1 MPGIPVSTRATSS
14 HPDACEHLSAEE
26 ELAAEESLSIYCKP
40 VELYNILQ
48 RRAMRNPSFL
58 QRCLHYRIKAKHK
71 KRIHMA
77 VSLTR
82 TITES
87 QNVFPMSICLARR
100 ISDHGAS
107 RQTAMYRIGR
117 IFIFRNSPGIDL
129 NTQVQANFTLPEVN
143 KLAEEARSCSL
154 DILFVSTATV
164 GNSHLSSGVNSNSMP
179 SDLSHLA
186 FFEWSMVCSNCSDF
200 QVSYFGKNV
209 KEEFQTLKS
218 RLGRQCVLPPTALLG
233 LSKDGLVSL
242 IKLAPNGFGD
252 AVMIPLPSD
261 NKSTSLLTLRSS
273 FHAFMTNTLF
283 TKMHAMVSTL
293 FAFSSLD
300 FLTNLAHTCL
310 SMISLG
316 IGENQFAKV
325 RWNLSWFYSFAG
337 KKHKFGCV
345 IIFTLTLN
353 AMPAME
359 NEQLKRQPGAQGSYP
374 VRSEQGG
381 SAQPLS
387 CYANRAGE
395 YCLCGKVSLESLYMA
410 WDCFPNFRLGQRA
423 EIMSTVDLLPCIL
436 KSDFPNDDTR
446 ISIQVP
452 SNFENM
458 STSKQVQITIS
469 AEEFGAKE
477 KSPYLSYAGSEVPS
491 SSLSHMIG
499 DLEIIANWNL
509 AFSLMYLATDSIWFH
524 MMGRARV
531 WVPISGG
538 VSTISNKQGP
548 RMLLSRGWLRLREG
562 NVMFNYRYYNNKLQR
577 TEVTE
582 DFTCPFCL
590 VKCACFKGLRCHL
603 SSSHDLF
610 NFEFWVSDEC
620 HAVNVSVK
628 NDISRSEIVSD
639 DVDPRVQTF
648 FFCGKPLKRRTT
660 ADQSLKNAVGLE
672 SSFPAG
678 GTDILEKDDE
688 LNRGIMKIVLH
699 QGPTVPSGPFCSLP
713 FCRFVFVFQQIF
725 HHRPLPWATGA
736 SSASFLVRPPPSGS
750 KYSDL
755 PVLEVTVLA
764 SHPRAWFYMRQA
776 TSFVGASWR
785 RIRSSFRLLF
795 LVTDSPDRGTQSP
808 VGISATI
815 IRSRPDRD
823 SVQSMS
829 DCDQAV
835 LQFAKTRKL
844 SIERPDP
851 RNVKSCGGHRRSD
864 STTSA
869 TRHLDLGGGYK
880 WELHSGECLHAA
892 Q

>member
-1 MPGIPVSTRATSS
+1 MPGIPVAARATSS

-71 KRIHMA
+71 KRIQMA

-107 RQTAMYRIGR
+107 RQTAIYQIGR

-154 DILFVSTATV
+154 DILFVSTAT
-164 GNSHLSSGVNSNSMP
+164 
-179 SDLSHLA
+179 
-186 FFEWSMVCSNCSDF
+186 
-200 QVSYFGKNV
+200 
-209 KEEFQTLKS
+209 
-218 RLGRQCVLPPTALLG
+218 
-233 LSKDGLVSL
+233 
-242 IKLAPNGFGD
+242 
-252 AVMIPLPSD
+252 
-261 NKSTSLLTLRSS
+261 
-273 FHAFMTNTLF
+273 
-283 TKMHAMVSTL
+283 
-293 FAFSSLD
+293 
-300 FLTNLAHTCL
+300 
-310 SMISLG
+310 
-316 IGENQFAKV
+316 
-325 RWNLSWFYSFAG
+325 
-337 KKHKFGCV
+337 
-345 IIFTLTLN
+345 
-353 AMPAME
+353 
-359 NEQLKRQPGAQGSYP
+359 
-374 VRSEQGG
+374 
-381 SAQPLS
+381 
-387 CYANRAGE
+387 AGE

-436 KSDFPNDDTR
+436 KSDFLNEDTR

-477 KSPYLSYAGSEVPS
+477 KSPYLSYAGGEVPS
-491 SSLSHMIG
+491 SSLSHIIG
-499 DLEIIANWNL
+499 
-509 AFSLMYLATDSIWFH
+509 
-524 MMGRARV
+524 
-531 WVPISGG
+531 
-538 VSTISNKQGP
+538 
-548 RMLLSRGWLRLREG
+548 LREG

-577 TEVTE
+577 TEVTK

-610 NFEFWVSDEC
+610 NFEFW
-620 HAVNVSVK
+620 
-628 NDISRSEIVSD
+628 IVSD

-648 FFCGKPLKRRTT
+648 FFCGKPLKRRTSK
-660 ADQSLKNAVGLE
+660 DQSSKNAVGLE

-678 GTDILEKDDE
+678 ETDMLEKDD
-688 LNRGIMKIVLH
+688 
-699 QGPTVPSGPFCSLP
+699 
-713 FCRFVFVFQQIF
+713 
-725 HHRPLPWATGA
+725 
-736 SSASFLVRPPPSGS
+736 
-750 KYSDL
+750 
-755 PVLEVTVLA
+755 
-764 SHPRAWFYMRQA
+764 
-776 TSFVGASWR
+776 
-785 RIRSSFRLLF
+785 
-795 LVTDSPDRGTQSP
+795 
-808 VGISATI
+808 GISATI
-815 IRSRPDRD
+815 IRSHPDRD
-823 SVQSMS
+823 SVPSMS

-851 RNVKSCGGHRRSD
+851 RNSTLLRKRQFFHSHKAQPMAIEQVVSDKDSEDEVDDDVADFEDRRMLENFVDVSKDEKSLMHMWNSFVRKHRVIADGHISWACEAF
-864 STTSA
+864 S
-869 TRHLDLGGGYK
+869 K
-880 WELHSGECLHAA
+880 LHAPEFVQSPSLA
-892 Q
+892 GCWRIFMVKLYNHGLLDARTMNDCNIILEQYQRQNSDPKR

>member
-1 MPGIPVSTRATSS
+1 MPGIPVAARATSS

-71 KRIHMA
+71 KRIQMA

-107 RQTAMYRIGR
+107 R
-117 IFIFRNSPGIDL
+117 
-129 NTQVQANFTLPEVN
+129 ANFTLPEVN

-164 GNSHLSSGVNSNSMP
+164 ENSNLSSGVNSNSKP
-179 SDLSHLA
+179 SDLNHLA
-186 FFEWSMVCSNCSDF
+186 FFES
-200 QVSYFGKNV
+200 
-209 KEEFQTLKS
+209 
-218 RLGRQCVLPPTALLG
+218 
-233 LSKDGLVSL
+233 
-242 IKLAPNGFGD
+242 
-252 AVMIPLPSD
+252 
-261 NKSTSLLTLRSS
+261 
-273 FHAFMTNTLF
+273 
-283 TKMHAMVSTL
+283 
-293 FAFSSLD
+293 
-300 FLTNLAHTCL
+300 
-310 SMISLG
+310 
-316 IGENQFAKV
+316 
-325 RWNLSWFYSFAG
+325 
-337 KKHKFGCV
+337 
-345 IIFTLTLN
+345 
-353 AMPAME
+353 
-359 NEQLKRQPGAQGSYP
+359 
-374 VRSEQGG
+374 
-381 SAQPLS
+381 
-387 CYANRAGE
+387 GE

-436 KSDFPNDDTR
+436 KSDFLNEDTR

-477 KSPYLSYAGSEVPS
+477 KSPYLSYAGGEVPS
-491 SSLSHMIG
+491 SSLSHIIG
-499 DLEIIANWNL
+499 
-509 AFSLMYLATDSIWFH
+509 
-524 MMGRARV
+524 
-531 WVPISGG
+531 
-538 VSTISNKQGP
+538 
-548 RMLLSRGWLRLREG
+548 
-562 NVMFNYRYYNNKLQR
+562 YYNNKLQR
-577 TEVTE
+577 TEVTK

-648 FFCGKPLKRRTT
+648 FFCGKPLKRRTSK
-660 ADQSLKNAVGLE
+660 DQSSKNAVGLE

-678 GTDILEKDDE
+678 ETDMLEKDDE
-688 LNRGIMKIVLH
+688 GANRKQNILYLCIIDRYHENHASQSLVDPSVLRLSSADLILLF
-699 QGPTVPSGPFCSLP
+699 GGFSDC
-713 FCRFVFVFQQIF
+713 
-725 HHRPLPWATGA
+725 RPLP
-736 SSASFLVRPPPSGS
+736 
-750 KYSDL
+750 
-755 PVLEVTVLA
+755 LA
-764 SHPRAWFYMRQA
+764 A
-776 TSFVGASWR
+776 G
-785 RIRSSFRLLF
+785 I
-795 LVTDSPDRGTQSP
+795 SPT
-808 VGISATI
+808 GISATI
-815 IRSRPDRD
+815 IRSHPDRD
-823 SVQSMS
+823 SVPSMS

-851 RNVKSCGGHRRSD
+851 RNSTLLRKRQFFHSHKAQPMAIEQVVSDKDSEDEVDDDVADFEDRRMLENFVDVSKDEKSLMHMWNSFVRKHRVIADGHISWACEAF
-864 STTSA
+864 S
-869 TRHLDLGGGYK
+869 K
-880 WELHSGECLHAA
+880 LHAPEFVQSPSLA
-892 Q
+892 GCWRIFMVKLYNHGLLDARTMNDCNIILEQYQRQNSDPKR

>member
-107 RQTAMYRIGR
+107 R
-117 IFIFRNSPGIDL
+117 
-129 NTQVQANFTLPEVN
+129 VQANFTLPEVN

-179 SDLSHLA
+179 SDL
-186 FFEWSMVCSNCSDF
+186 
-200 QVSYFGKNV
+200 
-209 KEEFQTLKS
+209 T
-218 RLGRQCVLPPTALLG
+218 
-233 LSKDGLVSL
+233 
-242 IKLAPNGFGD
+242 
-252 AVMIPLPSD
+252 
-261 NKSTSLLTLRSS
+261 
-273 FHAFMTNTLF
+273 
-283 TKMHAMVSTL
+283 
-293 FAFSSLD
+293 
-300 FLTNLAHTCL
+300 
-310 SMISLG
+310 
-316 IGENQFAKV
+316 
-325 RWNLSWFYSFAG
+325 
-337 KKHKFGCV
+337 
-345 IIFTLTLN
+345 
-353 AMPAME
+353 
-359 NEQLKRQPGAQGSYP
+359 
-374 VRSEQGG
+374 
-381 SAQPLS
+381 
-387 CYANRAGE
+387 GE

-499 DLEIIANWNL
+499 
-509 AFSLMYLATDSIWFH
+509 
-524 MMGRARV
+524 
-531 WVPISGG
+531 
-538 VSTISNKQGP
+538 
-548 RMLLSRGWLRLREG
+548 
-562 NVMFNYRYYNNKLQR
+562 YYNNKLQR

-590 VKCACFKGLRCHL
+590 VKCACFK
-603 SSSHDLF
+603 
-610 NFEFWVSDEC
+610 VSDEC

-628 NDISRSEIVSD
+628 NDISRSE
-639 DVDPRVQTF
+639 
-648 FFCGKPLKRRTT
+648 PLKRRTT

-678 GTDILEKDDE
+678 GTDILEKDD
-688 LNRGIMKIVLH
+688 
-699 QGPTVPSGPFCSLP
+699 
-713 FCRFVFVFQQIF
+713 
-725 HHRPLPWATGA
+725 
-736 SSASFLVRPPPSGS
+736 
-750 KYSDL
+750 
-755 PVLEVTVLA
+755 
-764 SHPRAWFYMRQA
+764 
-776 TSFVGASWR
+776 
-785 RIRSSFRLLF
+785 
-795 LVTDSPDRGTQSP
+795 
-808 VGISATI
+808 GISATI

-851 RNVKSCGGHRRSD
+851 RKIVFSNKSFNSQKLMEDPLFFCWTWLKNMEKGFDIPFHSWSSNIRAGSTFLRKRQFFHSHKAQPMAIEQVLSDKDSEDEVDDDVADFEDRRMLENVVDVSNDEKTFMHMWNSFVRKHRVIADGHISWACEAF
-864 STTSA
+864 S
-869 TRHLDLGGGYK
+869 K
-880 WELHSGECLHAA
+880 LHAPEFVQSPSLA
-892 Q
+892 GCWRIFMVKLYNHGLLDARTMNDCNIILEQYQRQNSDPKS

>member
-107 RQTAMYRIGR
+107 R
-117 IFIFRNSPGIDL
+117 
-129 NTQVQANFTLPEVN
+129 VQANFTLPEVN

-154 DILFVSTATV
+154 DILFVSTAT
-164 GNSHLSSGVNSNSMP
+164 
-179 SDLSHLA
+179 
-186 FFEWSMVCSNCSDF
+186 
-200 QVSYFGKNV
+200 
-209 KEEFQTLKS
+209 
-218 RLGRQCVLPPTALLG
+218 
-233 LSKDGLVSL
+233 
-242 IKLAPNGFGD
+242 
-252 AVMIPLPSD
+252 
-261 NKSTSLLTLRSS
+261 
-273 FHAFMTNTLF
+273 
-283 TKMHAMVSTL
+283 
-293 FAFSSLD
+293 
-300 FLTNLAHTCL
+300 
-310 SMISLG
+310 
-316 IGENQFAKV
+316 
-325 RWNLSWFYSFAG
+325 
-337 KKHKFGCV
+337 
-345 IIFTLTLN
+345 
-353 AMPAME
+353 
-359 NEQLKRQPGAQGSYP
+359 
-374 VRSEQGG
+374 
-381 SAQPLS
+381 
-387 CYANRAGE
+387 AGE

-499 DLEIIANWNL
+499 
-509 AFSLMYLATDSIWFH
+509 
-524 MMGRARV
+524 
-531 WVPISGG
+531 
-538 VSTISNKQGP
+538 
-548 RMLLSRGWLRLREG
+548 LREG

-678 GTDILEKDDE
+678 GTDILEKDD
-688 LNRGIMKIVLH
+688 
-699 QGPTVPSGPFCSLP
+699 
-713 FCRFVFVFQQIF
+713 
-725 HHRPLPWATGA
+725 
-736 SSASFLVRPPPSGS
+736 
-750 KYSDL
+750 
-755 PVLEVTVLA
+755 
-764 SHPRAWFYMRQA
+764 
-776 TSFVGASWR
+776 
-785 RIRSSFRLLF
+785 
-795 LVTDSPDRGTQSP
+795 
-808 VGISATI
+808 GISATI

-851 RNVKSCGGHRRSD
+851 RNSTFLRKRQFFHSHKAQPMAIEQVLSDKDSEDEVDDDVADFEDRRMLENVVDVSNDEKTFMHMWNSFVRKHRVIADGHISWACEAF
-864 STTSA
+864 S
-869 TRHLDLGGGYK
+869 K
-880 WELHSGECLHAA
+880 LHAPEFVQSPSLA
-892 Q
+892 GCWRIFMVKLYNHGLLDARTMNDCNIILEQYQRQNSDPKS

>member
-179 SDLSHLA
+179 SDL
-186 FFEWSMVCSNCSDF
+186 
-200 QVSYFGKNV
+200 
-209 KEEFQTLKS
+209 T
-218 RLGRQCVLPPTALLG
+218 
-233 LSKDGLVSL
+233 
-242 IKLAPNGFGD
+242 
-252 AVMIPLPSD
+252 
-261 NKSTSLLTLRSS
+261 
-273 FHAFMTNTLF
+273 
-283 TKMHAMVSTL
+283 
-293 FAFSSLD
+293 
-300 FLTNLAHTCL
+300 
-310 SMISLG
+310 
-316 IGENQFAKV
+316 
-325 RWNLSWFYSFAG
+325 
-337 KKHKFGCV
+337 
-345 IIFTLTLN
+345 
-353 AMPAME
+353 
-359 NEQLKRQPGAQGSYP
+359 
-374 VRSEQGG
+374 
-381 SAQPLS
+381 
-387 CYANRAGE
+387 GE

-499 DLEIIANWNL
+499 
-509 AFSLMYLATDSIWFH
+509 
-524 MMGRARV
+524 
-531 WVPISGG
+531 
-538 VSTISNKQGP
+538 
-548 RMLLSRGWLRLREG
+548 
-562 NVMFNYRYYNNKLQR
+562 YYNNKLQR

-590 VKCACFKGLRCHL
+590 VKCACFK
-603 SSSHDLF
+603 
-610 NFEFWVSDEC
+610 VSDEC

-628 NDISRSEIVSD
+628 NDISRSE
-639 DVDPRVQTF
+639 
-648 FFCGKPLKRRTT
+648 PLKRRTT

-678 GTDILEKDDE
+678 GTDILEKDD
-688 LNRGIMKIVLH
+688 
-699 QGPTVPSGPFCSLP
+699 
-713 FCRFVFVFQQIF
+713 
-725 HHRPLPWATGA
+725 
-736 SSASFLVRPPPSGS
+736 
-750 KYSDL
+750 
-755 PVLEVTVLA
+755 
-764 SHPRAWFYMRQA
+764 
-776 TSFVGASWR
+776 
-785 RIRSSFRLLF
+785 
-795 LVTDSPDRGTQSP
+795 
-808 VGISATI
+808 GISATI

-851 RNVKSCGGHRRSD
+851 RKIVFSNKSFNSQKLMEDPLFFCWTWLKNMEKGFDIPFHSWSSNIRAGSTFLRKRQFFHSHKAQPMAIEQVLSDKDSEDEVDDDVADFEDRRMLENVVDVSNDEKTFMHMWNSFVRKHRVIADGHISWACEAF
-864 STTSA
+864 S
-869 TRHLDLGGGYK
+869 K
-880 WELHSGECLHAA
+880 LHAPEFVQSPSLA
-892 Q
+892 GCWRIFMVKLYNHGLLDARTMNDCNIILEQYQRQNSDPKS

>member
-1 MPGIPVSTRATSS
+1 MPGIPVSTRATS

-186 FFEWSMVCSNCSDF
+186 FFES
-200 QVSYFGKNV
+200 
-209 KEEFQTLKS
+209 
-218 RLGRQCVLPPTALLG
+218 
-233 LSKDGLVSL
+233 
-242 IKLAPNGFGD
+242 
-252 AVMIPLPSD
+252 
-261 NKSTSLLTLRSS
+261 
-273 FHAFMTNTLF
+273 
-283 TKMHAMVSTL
+283 
-293 FAFSSLD
+293 
-300 FLTNLAHTCL
+300 
-310 SMISLG
+310 
-316 IGENQFAKV
+316 
-325 RWNLSWFYSFAG
+325 
-337 KKHKFGCV
+337 
-345 IIFTLTLN
+345 
-353 AMPAME
+353 
-359 NEQLKRQPGAQGSYP
+359 
-374 VRSEQGG
+374 
-381 SAQPLS
+381 
-387 CYANRAGE
+387 GE

-499 DLEIIANWNL
+499 
-509 AFSLMYLATDSIWFH
+509 
-524 MMGRARV
+524 
-531 WVPISGG
+531 
-538 VSTISNKQGP
+538 
-548 RMLLSRGWLRLREG
+548 LREG

-678 GTDILEKDDE
+678 GTDILEKDD
-688 LNRGIMKIVLH
+688 
-699 QGPTVPSGPFCSLP
+699 
-713 FCRFVFVFQQIF
+713 
-725 HHRPLPWATGA
+725 
-736 SSASFLVRPPPSGS
+736 
-750 KYSDL
+750 
-755 PVLEVTVLA
+755 
-764 SHPRAWFYMRQA
+764 
-776 TSFVGASWR
+776 
-785 RIRSSFRLLF
+785 
-795 LVTDSPDRGTQSP
+795 
-808 VGISATI
+808 GISATI

-851 RNVKSCGGHRRSD
+851 RNSTFLRKRQFFHSHKAQPMAIEQVLSDKDSEDEVDDDVADFEDRRMLENVVDVSNDEKTFMHMWNSFVRKHRVIADGHISWACEAF
-864 STTSA
+864 S
-869 TRHLDLGGGYK
+869 K
-880 WELHSGECLHAA
+880 LHAPEFVQSPSLA
-892 Q
+892 GCWRIFMVKLYNHGLLDARTMNDCNIILEQYQRQNSDPKS